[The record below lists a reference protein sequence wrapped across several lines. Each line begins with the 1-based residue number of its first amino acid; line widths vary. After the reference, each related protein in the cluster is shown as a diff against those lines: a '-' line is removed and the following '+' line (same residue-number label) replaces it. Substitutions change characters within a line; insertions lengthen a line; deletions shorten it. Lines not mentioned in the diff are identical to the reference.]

1 MPIITDPNII
11 TRDEIVYNPKPNPNV
26 EPSPAEGIETISI
39 YPVGDT
45 ERTGGS
51 YVDCFVATNGTITRG
66 DGTNWSTNSVA
77 AGDVAVLYNDLNC
90 GHYYINGTSTT
101 TATLTDIDAG
111 TAGAATTNLNPQ
123 QKTIADA
130 STDVAANVITISGH
144 GYVTG
149 DAVVYRDGGG
159 GTIGLTDG
167 TTYFIIRLTTNTF
180 SVASSYA
187 NAVAGTV
194 VSVSA
199 GTGVAHTF
207 DKRILVKV
215 FTNGANT
222 DEVLTYIGTADIST
236 AGDGTGDIADGISL
250 QAAYSHG
257 KDEWFLDTLANAG
270 AYNDD
275 LIRYQFPYEAI
286 TSEQFEI
293 GGGAAHGGWNFFNEY
308 TRKKVKT
315 GGFTHL
321 QEDVSSNDIRLDTGI
336 VTLGSLDADTQVY
349 FQSSNTGDAGRL
361 KKAPENFSFKGPINE
376 PLQVYL
382 DENGDTAETG
392 NDFFNKTFLRL
403 FARKKAKS
411 YVRSTIE
418 DIGVTTVQNIVN
430 RFPLSHTDDSAITAK
445 DAEILGK
452 TPWRQTFVNS
462 SVGTPTDGVT
472 TSTGTAQQLT
482 RAGETFQT
490 KGVVAG
496 DTLEIT
502 AATTGTLVGYYT
514 IASVDSET
522 QLTIASDADFST
534 WTSEESGV
542 TFQIRSY
549 YRLATK
555 SGGTVADVTTGQ
567 IRQKGGADLTVGELA
582 DSTEDLSTASPGDFV
597 HITAGDDIGIYRV
610 LGTADGETDPAA
622 NLLYFETVDY
632 NGDGLPTSL
641 TAANYKILTPG
652 MYLQYKKESI
662 TLLSSGSVSSFAFD
676 NAAKTITLSGTSP
689 VLSSSI
695 GAGTIL
701 EISGSEN
708 TGENDG
714 SFTVL
719 ERTSDTVITLVSTD
733 TLVTNAD
740 DTTATVTTFDSFIR
754 TVGTTSY
761 GFNWRVNANVEGG
774 TDAGLAQVFQFIQHQ
789 LRQNGTANVGAG
801 AGEIDFAE
809 GNFRGDITDLLM
821 AFATPTGTTLNMF
834 IDSLNTDDLN
844 NITLQDHSGVNRS
857 NPFIASGSLTF
868 NTNLAESGE
877 TAKYRLFFTN
887 DDAGDNL
894 GRDYGTEYAITVKDK
909 DGVDIAGTVPTEA
922 QAGAGSSVNFSFAYD
937 DNVQRG
943 SASAGQDAPV
953 TLVAIGLSKGQFV
966 KTLSTIGRSTGQTIS
981 AVAALERNYIA

>member
-11 TRDEIVYNPKPNPNV
+11 TRDEIVYNPN
-26 EPSPAEGIETISI
+26 AETISI
-39 YPVGDT
+39 YPVSDT
-45 ERTGGS
+45 VRTSG
-51 YVDCFVATNGTITRG
+51 YEDCFVASAGTITRT
-66 DGTNWSTNSVA
+66 DGTNWSAESVV
-77 AGDVAVLYNDLNC
+77 AGDVAVLYNDLDC

-101 TATLTDIDAG
+101 TATLTNIDAG
-111 TAGAATTNLNPQ
+111 TAGAATTDLTI
-123 QKTIADA
+123 QKTTIADA
-130 STDVAANVITISGH
+130 STDVAADVITISLH
-144 GYVTG
+144 GYITG

-159 GTIGLTDG
+159 GTIGLTNN
-167 TTYFIIRLTTNTF
+167 TTYFIIRLTANTF

-187 NAVAGTV
+187 NAIAGTV

-199 GTGVAHTF
+199 GTGAAHTF

-215 FTNGANT
+215 FANGANT
-222 DEVLTYIGTADIST
+222 DEVLTYIGTADVPT
-236 AGDGTGDIADGISL
+236 AGDGTGDVADGVSL

-270 AYNDD
+270 TYNDD

-293 GGGAAHGGWNFFNEY
+293 GGGAAHGLWDFFNEY

-321 QEDVSSNDIRLDTGI
+321 KEGETNDVRLDTGI

-361 KKAPENFSFKGPINE
+361 KKDPENFSFKGAINE
-376 PLQVYL
+376 PLQVYF
-382 DENGDTAETG
+382 DQDADAVEDVG
-392 NDFFNKTFLRL
+392 DFFNKTFLRL

-418 DIGVTTVQNIVN
+418 DIGVTTIQNIVN
-430 RFPLSHTDDSAITAK
+430 RFPLSHADDAAITAK

-472 TSTGTAQQLT
+472 TSTGTAQQFT

-597 HITAGDDIGIYRV
+597 HITAGDDIGVYRV

-662 TLLSSGSVSSFAFD
+662 TLLSSGSVSSFAFN

-708 TGENDG
+708 SGENDG

-719 ERTSDTVITLVSTD
+719 ERTSDTVLTLVSTD

-740 DTTATVTTFDSFIR
+740 DTTATVTTFDGFIR

-894 GRDYGTEYAITVKDK
+894 GRDYGTEYAITVQDK
-909 DGVDIAGTVPTEA
+909 DGADIAGTVPTEA

-943 SASAGQDAPV
+943 SASAGEDAPV